1 MRFYINP
8 WTSGKRGRESNLPY
22 QLVGVAERE
31 CHGVRTWDTSCTV
44 RRFGGVR
51 SGTTPAGDWCPLV
64 GTTGVFLFLSSTIV
78 EYQPQILNEICLL
91 PIADS
96 LDLWKR
102 KIHHCSIFAKSF
114 AKTKLINHRYCN
126 NADPKPPSNQDN
138 TASKI
143 PLLQLQEILFMPLC
157 SSYKYTLEKQFN
169 WCEIPSF
176 LCRREY

>member
-1 MRFYINP
+1 MSRRQDLGYELHRPSFWWGEIGDN
-8 WTSGKRGRESNLPY
+8 SG
-22 QLVGVAERE
+22 
-31 CHGVRTWDTSCTV
+31 
-44 RRFGGVR
+44 R
-51 SGTTPAGDWCPLV
+51 SGDWCPLF
-64 GTTGVFLFLSSTIV
+64 GTTSVFLFLSSTTV

-91 PIADS
+91 PIAGS

-126 NADPKPPSNQDN
+126 NADPKPPSNQDI
-138 TASKI
+138 TASKK
-143 PLLQLQEILFMPLC
+143 PLLQFQEILFMPLC

-176 LCRREY
+176 LCKREY